1 MSRDYAISRVKDAL
15 EKSDQNQVKAHRLI
29 MSWLEK
35 DQTLLLGLVAPH
47 LNSIITHAIAHVTTP
62 PKKIDPAQVS
72 GEFGVAMLDSLKGG
86 GIEANFGQAT
96 PGGIAPPGQTS
107 EAHIQA
113 INTIVS
119 ATKGKG
125 TSDKK

>member
-1 MSRDYAISRVKDAL
+1 MSHDYAISRVKDAL
-15 EKSDQNQVKAHRLI
+15 EKSDQNQVKARQLI

-35 DQTLLLGLVAPH
+35 DQSLLLGLVAPH
-47 LNSIITHAIAHVTTP
+47 LQSIVTHAIAHVTTP
-62 PKKIDPAQVS
+62 PKKIDATQAT

-96 PGGIAPPGQTS
+96 PGGLTPPGQTS
-107 EAHIQA
+107 KAHIEA

-119 ATKGKG
+119 ASKGKSSG
-125 TSDKK
+125 DKN